1 MKAVLKMNQVGIKEM
16 KTITTEVNHK
26 NKTLGYYL
34 N

>member
-1 MKAVLKMNQVGIKEM
+1 MKADLKMNQVGIKEM
-16 KTITTEVNHK
+16 ETITTEVNHK